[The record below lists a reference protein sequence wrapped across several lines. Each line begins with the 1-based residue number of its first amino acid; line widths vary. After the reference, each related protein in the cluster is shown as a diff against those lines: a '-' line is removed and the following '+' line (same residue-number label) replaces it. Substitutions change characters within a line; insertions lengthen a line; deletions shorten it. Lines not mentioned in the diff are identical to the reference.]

1 LFDTLSQNRS
11 WIGSIAGGRDGLEFS
26 IQLIFGCAFPFY
38 LFVIFMI
45 LNLRKI
51 DDEQKLVMGKGMMSK
66 ALRMQESLY
75 IQPAKKIAA
84 TNAKREKK
92 EKLRRQ

>member
-1 LFDTLSQNRS
+1 
-11 WIGSIAGGRDGLEFS
+11 
-26 IQLIFGCAFPFY
+26 
-38 LFVIFMI
+38 MI

-51 DDEQKLVMGKGMMSK
+51 DDELRLVMGKGMMSK

>member
-1 LFDTLSQNRS
+1 MDGVNS
-11 WIGSIAGGRDGLEFS
+11 WWQGWIRVL
-26 IQLIFGCAFPFY
+26 IQLDIFGCAFPFY
-38 LFVIFMI
+38 LCVIFMI

-51 DDEQKLVMGKGMMSK
+51 DDERRLVMGKGMMSK
-66 ALRMQESLY
+66 ASRMQESLY

-84 TNAKREKK
+84 TNAKRKKK